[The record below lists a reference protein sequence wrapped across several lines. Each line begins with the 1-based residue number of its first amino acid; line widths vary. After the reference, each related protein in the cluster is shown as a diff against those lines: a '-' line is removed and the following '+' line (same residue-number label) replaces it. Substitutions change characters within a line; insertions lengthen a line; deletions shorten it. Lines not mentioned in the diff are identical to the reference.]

1 MSNVMDV
8 KDDGGWRSRA
18 SGILGFFACFVTL
31 IPLLR
36 SILGLKMPTGTRIP
50 IELTYY
56 KYGLLLGVGGTI
68 AALAWGKGFGGWRLT
83 GLIMSAFGIVLAV
96 SFLMLNT
103 FTDSFNNQ

>member
-83 GLIMSAFGIVLAV
+83 DRIGRQLLDAQHVHRLVQQSVTEAH
-96 SFLMLNT
+96 
-103 FTDSFNNQ
+103 